1 MIPGRGLSTKSHSP
15 YYSGVL
21 PIAVIGPLAA
31 AFVYSVGTA
40 AMRTSS
46 KAGVSPLTQL
56 GVANITAAVLVVGA
70 ITLTSGFSV
79 PEVSILESEWI
90 WAPIG
95 AFVFVAG
102 QSLTLLALWLGDSSV
117 QTPLMGTK
125 AVFVAIYTS
134 LFFGE
139 VLGPGIWIAVALV
152 AVGVFFIGLQK
163 RRVVNGWTI
172 LAALG
177 SSVVFAFSDVVVSQV
192 GRRLGREP
200 FLTTMLIVVGVVS
213 VPFLFVP
220 LVTKRRGRDKGRRRL
235 RRPHPGLVVGSA
247 LIGVQFA
254 VVIWVLSTYG
264 NAPRM
269 NVLYATRGLWS
280 VVLLFALNRLGHG
293 RHMEEV
299 TAGVLARRFVAAG
312 LLVVAIVIVL

>member
-1 MIPGRGLSTKSHSP
+1 MIAGWGLSTKPHSP
-15 YYSGVL
+15 YYSRVL

-31 AFVYSVGTA
+31 AFVYSLGTA

-56 GVANITAAVLVVGA
+56 GVANITAAMLVVGV

-79 PEVSILESEWI
+79 PDASILKTDWI

-95 AFVFVAG
+95 AVVFVAG
-102 QSLTLLALWLGDSSV
+102 QSLTLLALRLGDSSV

-125 AVFVAIYTS
+125 AVFVALYAA

-139 VLGPGIWIAVALV
+139 SLGPRVWIAVALV
-152 AVGVFFIGLQK
+152 AVGVFVIGFKK
-163 RRVVNGWTI
+163 RRVVNGWTM

-177 SSVVFAFSDVVVSQV
+177 SSIVFAFSDVILAFP
-192 GRRLGREP
+192 GLRLGRDE
-200 FLTTMLIVVGVVS
+200 FLTTMLIGVAVLS
-213 VPFLFVP
+213 FPFLFTP
-220 LVTKRRGRDKGRRRL
+220 LVAKRGKNGGSRFRK
-235 RRPHPGLVVGSA
+235 PHPGLIVGSV
-247 LIGVQFA
+247 LIGMQFS
-254 VVIWVLSTYG
+254 VMIWVLSTYG
-264 NAPRM
+264 NAPRT

-280 VVLLFALNRLGHG
+280 VALLFVLNRIGHG

-299 TAGVLARRFVAAG
+299 NAGVLTRRFVAAG
-312 LLVVAIVIVL
+312 LLIVAIVIVL